1 LGFVVPGSVCAPLRG
16 AAAFGRAVHGARS
29 AGVKSR
35 QHPPL
40 PTNHTSRSQAWVPG
54 RRLYPRSATFRC
66 PQLPRVAIRSPRGV
80 DPAAALAVAPRTC
93 GIFVGIAAF
102 ACLCRNPCHASPPL
116 SEAVESGRSREFP
129 LARLVCSSESVPPF
143 DSRRPTS

>member
-16 AAAFGRAVHGARS
+16 AAAFGRAVLGARS

-54 RRLYPRSATFRC
+54 RRLYPRSAPFRC

-102 ACLCRNPCHASPPL
+102 ACLCRNPCHASP
-116 SEAVESGRSREFP
+116 SRRQWNQGDRVSSRSRVSCVLPSLFRP
-129 LARLVCSSESVPPF
+129 LIPG
-143 DSRRPTS
+143 PTS